1 MCTVTYI
8 PKKQEDGFVLT
19 SNRDEKVFRPTV
31 APRVYESGEKKVGF
45 PKDEKAGG
53 SWIAAN
59 NKGRLCCL
67 LNGAF
72 VAHEKKPTYAQ
83 SRGNILIEVA
93 STRKSPYQYFAEKNF
108 LEVEPFTIISVEKGE
123 SGINHFSEFIWDG
136 AQKHFRLLNP
146 DEPQIWSSVTLYSKQ
161 NRDLRQ
167 QWFSRFLEQH
177 NGSLSPESI
186 LSFHAG
192 KHTDDRS
199 VNLVMER
206 KDGLKTVSIT
216 QVIPENGKF
225 RMDYFDLHN
234 QQNTSLKI

>member
-8 PKKQEDGFVLT
+8 PKKQEGGFVLT
-19 SNRDEKVFRPTV
+19 SNRDEKVFRPTI
-31 APRVYESGEKKVGF
+31 APRVYESGATKIGF

-72 VAHEKKPTYAQ
+72 VAHKKKPTYAL

-93 STRKSPYQYFAEKNF
+93 STKKSPYRYFAEKDF
-108 LEVEPFTIISVEKGE
+108 LEVEPFTIISVENSE
-123 SGINHFSEFIWDG
+123 SGISHFSEFIWDSV
-136 AQKHFRLLNP
+136 QKHFRLLNA

-161 NRDLRQ
+161 NRDLRG
-167 QWFSRFLEQH
+167 QWFRRFLEQQ
-177 NGSLSPESI
+177 NGDLSPESI

-192 KHTDDRS
+192 KHTNDRS

-206 KDGLKTVSIT
+206 EDGLKTVSIT

-225 RMDYFDLHN
+225 RMHYIDLHN
-234 QQNTSLKI
+234 QQNASLEI

>member
-8 PKKQEDGFVLT
+8 PRKRESGFVLT

-31 APRVYESGEKKVGF
+31 APSVYELGEKKVGF
-45 PKDEKAGG
+45 PKDKIAGG

-72 VAHEKKPTYAQ
+72 VAHEKKPTYVQ
-83 SRGNILIEVA
+83 SRGNILIEIA
-93 STRKSPYQYFAEKNF
+93 STRKSPYQYFAEKDF
-108 LEVEPFTIISVEKGE
+108 WEVEPFTIVSVEKSNG
-123 SGINHFSEFIWDG
+123 GISHFSEFIWDG

-161 NRDLRQ
+161 TREVRQ
-167 QWFSRFLEQH
+167 KWFSRFLEQQS
-177 NGSLSPESI
+177 GSLSPESI
-186 LSFHAG
+186 QSFHAS
-192 KHTDDRS
+192 KHTGDNS

-206 KDGLKTVSIT
+206 EDGLKTVSIT

-225 RMDYFDLHN
+225 RMHYFDLHN
-234 QQNTSLKI
+234 QQNTSLEI